1 MGLAS
6 RITAVVFRI
15 MEFISAVIVAAL
27 LGRYLR
33 LLDLAGTSGG
43 SRVIYA
49 EVIAGLSIFF
59 SLILIPPVRY
69 SFYAFPLDFALFI
82 CWMVAFGL
90 LDNVSCS
97 LPLGEFT
104 WECLSPPLFF
114 WWWLM
119 RGCSSLVGGLALPFG
134 TGTLGAITGAGS
146 GIRFHAMQSLRL

>member
-6 RITAVVFRI
+6 RITAVVFRV

-33 LLDLAGTSGG
+33 LLHLAGASGG

-59 SLILIPPVRY
+59 SLLLFPPVRY

-90 LDNVSCS
+90 LDNVSRSCS
-97 LPLGEFT
+97 LGNWGVFF
-104 WECLSPPLFF
+104 SP
-114 WWWLM
+114 
-119 RGCSSLVGGLALPFG
+119 VAANAGL
-134 TGTLGAITGAGS
+134 
-146 GIRFHAMQSLRL
+146 